1 LAFVAR
7 TALPGEAST
16 CVESQ
21 LINIEN
27 DHTKGHLMIERIAIQ
42 NFRCFSELEVSGL
55 RRMNVVVGGNS
66 SGKSA
71 FLESLLMCAGAAAPN
86 VAFQLRAFRQMG
98 TQIQVQADTAAY
110 ESLWQDLFHWLD
122 RNKTIS
128 IVATGD
134 SGDSRVLRVFYVAT
148 TTQTLPFGQ
157 QPIGSGLLPQ
167 IVFEWQRAGNPPIQ
181 VKPKLTASG
190 LQIEGASVDHFPIA
204 MFGLH
209 VADPPEDNAKRF
221 SELSKAGRVQPVVD
235 AMKSEYPFV
244 ENLSIEYNNGIGMVF
259 ASLAGR
265 REKLPV
271 ALISD
276 GVNKL
281 LSVLLAIA
289 SFPQG
294 MILIDEFESGFYY
307 KRLPSIW
314 ESVYAFARFN
324 EVQIFATTHSQ
335 ECLHAVV
342 PVLQKNAHDFCL
354 LRANRMA
361 EDSASVIVRFE
372 GEQLLS
378 ALSKDG
384 EIR

>member
-1 LAFVAR
+1 
-7 TALPGEAST
+7 
-16 CVESQ
+16 
-21 LINIEN
+21 
-27 DHTKGHLMIERIAIQ
+27 MIERITIQ
-42 NFRCFSELEVSGL
+42 NFRCFSELEIAGL
-55 RRMNVVVGGNS
+55 KRMNVIVGGNS

-71 FLESLLMCAGAAAPN
+71 FLESLFMCAGAAAPN
-86 VAFQLRAFRQMG
+86 VAFQLRAFRQLG
-98 TQIQVQADTAAY
+98 AQIQVQADATAY

-128 IVATGD
+128 IVAVGN
-134 SGDSRVLRVFYVAT
+134 SGDSRTLRVFYIAT

-157 QPIGSGLLPQ
+157 QPIGGGLLPQ
-167 IVFEWQRAGNPPIQ
+167 IVFEWQRASNPPIA
-181 VKPKLTASG
+181 VKPRLTAQG
-190 LQIEGASVDHFPIA
+190 LQIDGASVDHFPIA

-221 SELSKAGRVQPVVD
+221 SELSKAGRVQPVID
-235 AMKSEYPFV
+235 AMKTEYPFV
-244 ENLSIEYNNGIGMVF
+244 ESLSIEYNNGIGMVF
-259 ASLAGR
+259 ATLVGR

-281 LSVLLAIA
+281 LSILLAVA

-314 ESVYAFARFN
+314 ESIYAFARFN

-335 ECLHAVV
+335 ECLHALL
-342 PVLQKNAHDFCL
+342 PVLQKNAHDFCM
-354 LRANRMA
+354 LRAEKNSPNA
-361 EDSASVIVRFE
+361 NTIVRFDGDE
-372 GEQLLS
+372 LLS

-384 EIR
+384 ELR

>member
-1 LAFVAR
+1 
-7 TALPGEAST
+7 
-16 CVESQ
+16 
-21 LINIEN
+21 
-27 DHTKGHLMIERIAIQ
+27 MIERLTIQ
-42 NFRCFSELEVSGL
+42 NFRCFSELEVAGL
-55 RRMNVVVGGNS
+55 KRMNVIVGGNS

-71 FLESLLMCAGAAAPN
+71 FLESLFMCAGAAAPN
-86 VAFQLRAFRQMG
+86 VAFLLRSFRQMG
-98 TQIQVQADTAAY
+98 TQIQVQADAATY
-110 ESLWQDLFHWLD
+110 ESLWQDLFHWMD

-128 IVATGD
+128 IVGVGN
-134 SGDSRVLRVFYVAT
+134 SGDSRVLRVFYVPT

-157 QPIGSGLLPQ
+157 QPVGSGLMPQ
-167 IVFEWQRAGNPPIQ
+167 IVFEWQRANNPPVQ
-181 VKPKLTASG
+181 LKPKLTPTG

-221 SELSKAGRVQPVVD
+221 SELSKAGRVQPVID
-235 AMKSEYPFV
+235 AIKSEYPFV
-244 ENLSIEYNNGIGMVF
+244 EGLSIEYNNGIGMVF
-259 ASLAGR
+259 ASLVGR

-281 LSVLLAIA
+281 LSMLLAIA

-335 ECLHAVV
+335 ECLRALV
-342 PVLQKNAHDFCL
+342 PVLQKNAQDFCL
-354 LRANRMA
+354 LRAERPTPD
-361 EDSASVIVRFE
+361 DSIVVRFE
-372 GEQLLS
+372 GDDLLS